1 MHTARAV
8 RDGGG
13 QLEIVLRV
21 RHAHQPLFGFI
32 QPEDSRH
39 SFFRWLVANGD
50 LTVERLHLA
59 GAPPPERVLTIMR
72 RLAAESAV
80 RRSDREA
87 GRMIPCLW
95 PLLLRTTA
103 PQISCTP
110 LPRMQKLG
118 SRFEARV
125 AKLMGTSGSFG
136 FLAQGS
142 EHHATYRYQGWR
154 MRGRRVQRA

>member
-13 QLEIVLRV
+13 QLEVVLRV

-50 LTVERLHLA
+50 LTAERLHLA

-72 RLAAESAV
+72 RLAAERAV
-80 RRSDREA
+80 RRSGCQR
-87 GRMIPCLW
+87 GRTIYCFW
-95 PLLLRTTA
+95 PLLLSETA
-103 PQISCTP
+103 T
-110 LPRMQKLG
+110 
-118 SRFEARV
+118 
-125 AKLMGTSGSFG
+125 
-136 FLAQGS
+136 
-142 EHHATYRYQGWR
+142 
-154 MRGRRVQRA
+154 

>member
-50 LTVERLHLA
+50 QTAERLHLA
-59 GAPPPERVLTIMR
+59 GPRPPERVLTIMR

-80 RRSDREA
+80 RWSDRETGCA
-87 GRMIPCLW
+87 VYCL
-95 PLLLRTTA
+95 LT
-103 PQISCTP
+103 
-110 LPRMQKLG
+110 
-118 SRFEARV
+118 V
-125 AKLMGTSGSFG
+125 A
-136 FLAQGS
+136 A
-142 EHHATYRYQGWR
+142 A
-154 MRGRRVQRA
+154 